1 MNGRTFVGEYCGNQ
15 NFQHLVKYDA
25 INLHFYAI
33 VENDST
39 ETCIPPEE
47 AYQVFNKFD
56 LKTVE
61 IEKHETK
68 SWSEFNSTL
77 FDLYKRIGSAS
88 IDVSGEGAVLY
99 FV

>member
-1 MNGRTFVGEYCGNQ
+1 
-15 NFQHLVKYDA
+15 VKYDA

-33 VENDST
+33 VENNSV

-47 AYQVFNKFD
+47 AYQVFNKFGF
-56 LKTVE
+56 KTVE

-68 SWSEFNSTL
+68 SWGEFNTTL

-88 IDVSGEGAVLY
+88 IEVSGEGAVLY